1 MAPSEL
7 LQDAVRREALA
18 GHDGKSGAGLERVW
32 LADGRALVVKRV
44 IGTTVAPEHL
54 LWRSGILDRLPPGV
68 GHAIVDGWVED
79 DHTTVIV
86 MRDLGDAVLSWDR
99 PLSTASTR
107 VMVERLAAM
116 HRAFLDAPP
125 DGLAPLT
132 DVLEMFA
139 PHRLTARAE
148 AGSAMCAL
156 ILRAWEVFVDT
167 VPAEVADPV
176 MTLLAD
182 TTGLAAAMNEGPVTF
197 LHGDLAAV
205 NMAIEGDDLVLFDWA
220 TATVGPGVLDIART
234 LAASSSMLE
243 PSREEILA
251 TYAGAAGPAYDER
264 SERLALLATLGWLGW
279 NKALDAVEHPDPAIR
294 AQEQQDLAWWV
305 HQARTTL
312 ESGDLSWI

>member
-7 LQDAVRREALA
+7 LQDAVRRIALA

-32 LADGRALVVKRV
+32 LADGRALVVKR
-44 IGTTVAPEHL
+44 ITGEAVAREHL

-68 GHAIVDGWVED
+68 GHAIVDTWVED
-79 DHTTVIV
+79 DGTSVIV
-86 MRDLGDAVLSWDR
+86 MRDLGDAVLSWER
-99 PLSTASTR
+99 PLSATSTR
-107 VMVERLAAM
+107 LMVERLAAM
-116 HRAFLDAPP
+116 HREFLGAAPT
-125 DGLAPLT
+125 GLTPLP

-139 PHRLTARAE
+139 PHRLTDRAE
-148 AGSAMCAL
+148 AGSAMCRL
-156 ILRAWEVFVDT
+156 ILRAWEVFADT
-167 VPAEVADPV
+167 VPAEVANPV

-182 TTGLAAAMNEGPVTF
+182 TTRLAEAMHEGPVTF

-220 TATVGPGVLDIART
+220 TATVGPGVLDVART
-234 LAASSSMLE
+234 LAASSSMLGT
-243 PSREEILA
+243 SREEVLA
-251 TYAGAAGPAYDER
+251 TYAEAAGPAYDER
-264 SERLALLATLGWLGW
+264 TRRLALFATLAWLGW

-294 AQEQQDLAWWV
+294 AQEQQDLDWWV